1 MVVGAWVVVVVGDV
15 VVDVVDVVVVVVDVV
30 VDVVVVEGDVVVDVV
45 VVAAAT
51 TVVGGEATGW
61 EPPHPA
67 RTSTTTRAT
76 YLTRPVHHTRRRVWH
91 RPDSA
96 TTLT

>member
-1 MVVGAWVVVVVGDV
+1 MVVDV
-15 VVDVVDVVVVVVDVV
+15 VVDVVVVVVDVV
-30 VDVVVVEGDVVVDVV
+30 VDVVVVVVVEVVVDVVVVAVDVVVDVV

-51 TVVGGEATGW
+51 TVVGGEAAGW
-61 EPPHPA
+61 KPPHPT

>member
-1 MVVGAWVVVVVGDV
+1 
-15 VVDVVDVVVVVVDVV
+15 
-30 VDVVVVEGDVVVDVV
+30 

-51 TVVGGEATGW
+51 MVVGGEATGW

>member
-1 MVVGAWVVVVVGDV
+1 MATGSASTHSVGSGCGGIVV
-15 VVDVVDVVVVVVDVV
+15 VVVVVVDVV
-30 VDVVVVEGDVVVDVV
+30 VDVVVVVVDVVVDVV